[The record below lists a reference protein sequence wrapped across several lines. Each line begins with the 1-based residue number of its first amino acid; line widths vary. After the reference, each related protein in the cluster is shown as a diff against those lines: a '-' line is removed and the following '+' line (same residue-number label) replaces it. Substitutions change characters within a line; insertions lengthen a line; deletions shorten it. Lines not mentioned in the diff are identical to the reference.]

1 MKKKPNSAE
10 IARLAGVS
18 RSTVSR
24 VVNGYSNVPDET
36 RERVMKI
43 INENEYYP
51 LLSGQLLAGKR
62 TGTLGFFWVSSGT
75 IANDIQCSAFFVH
88 VTEIAAELGY
98 LVLTCIVKN
107 LKDEENISWVK
118 RIFMQG
124 RVDAGIFIGVNNNE
138 PVIEELISRGK
149 IVGIFDHYHPDRN
162 EPNRISV
169 NFEVNTGEKVIDYV
183 CGLGHRKIAVID
195 GNMNRFCSVKRHEG
209 FIKGLQAHN
218 IEIRREWMYYGDVT
232 EAGGY
237 KAAKELL
244 SGCSEY
250 PTVICANNDA
260 AAFGVY
266 KALEE
271 ANITIPGQISVIGID
286 GHEGAK
292 LLNPKLT
299 SFAFDFE
306 KIFFSLVSR
315 TIAAVEQKEDVP
327 ATEFFPGRLIERESC
342 RKLDDD
348 PSFA

>member
-1 MKKKPNSAE
+1 MKKLNSAE
-10 IARLAGVS
+10 IAKLAGVS

-43 INENEYYP
+43 INEHEYYP
-51 LLSGQLLAGKR
+51 LLSGQLLAGKK
-62 TGTLGFFWVSSGT
+62 TGTLGFFWIASGT

-107 LKDEENISWVK
+107 LRDEENINWIK

-138 PVIEELISRGK
+138 PLIEELISRGK
-149 IVGIFDHYHPDRN
+149 IVGIFDHYRPERN

-169 NFEVNTGEKVIDYV
+169 NFEVETGEKVIDYV
-183 CGLGHRKIAVID
+183 CGLGHEKIAVID
-195 GNMNRFCSVKRHEG
+195 GNMNRFSCAKRHEG

-232 EAGGY
+232 EWGGY
-237 KAAKELL
+237 DAAKELL
-244 SGCSEY
+244 SNCTEY
-250 PTVICANNDA
+250 PTMICANNDA

-271 ANITIPGQISVIGID
+271 ANILIPDRISVIGID

-292 LLNPKLT
+292 LVTPRLT

-315 TIAAVEQKEDVP
+315 TIAAVEQKQNVP
-327 ATEFFPGRLIERESC
+327 STEFFPSRLVERESC
-342 RKLDDD
+342 RKIEGGQIL
-348 PSFA
+348 P